1 MQKTQSKNK
10 RLIDQRSKFLLTGS
24 IIAIIIAFSPY
35 LFYIYEIFPDGPV
48 WENSLFTYKSN
59 YYENV
64 MTAMWTYFG
73 KITPLI
79 LLLIWF
85 FTCKHWWY
93 HVILVPTIMYA
104 YQLITAIYKDMYL
117 NIDPMDTNQLIYLA
131 PFFII
136 IISIVYL
143 VRIKIFDKI
152 YGIDLSEIEET
163 KISVFSPVSE
173 KDLEEMEELKKSE
186 STEED
191 YYAKL

>member
-93 HVILVPTIMYA
+93 HVILIPIGMYLF
-104 YQLITAIYKDMYL
+104 QLIMAINDDVKFSDEIEIWYL
-117 NIDPMDTNQLIYLA
+117 VPIMAVIVPL
-131 PFFII
+131 
-136 IISIVYL
+136 VYL
-143 VRIKIFDKI
+143 IRAKIFASMHNPT
-152 YGIDLSEIEET
+152 LEEIEYELQNKKNIFT
-163 KISVFSPVSE
+163 HFR
-173 KDLEEMEELKKSE
+173 DLFRN
-186 STEED
+186 
-191 YYAKL
+191 